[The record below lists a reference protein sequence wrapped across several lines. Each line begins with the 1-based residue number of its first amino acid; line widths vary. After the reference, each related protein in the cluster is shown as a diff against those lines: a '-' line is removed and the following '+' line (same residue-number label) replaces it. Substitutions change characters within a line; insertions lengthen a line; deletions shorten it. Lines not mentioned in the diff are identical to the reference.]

1 MPKAA
6 TIKDIAREAGVSPS
20 LVSFVFNGKNR
31 VGEETRRRIL
41 EVADRLGYRAGQA
54 ARVPWPAA
62 HLVGVIVP
70 SLEDAPLQELSDCA
84 YRRGYTVLF
93 ASAKNDPV
101 RFCHLVRALAQK
113 GVEGFVA
120 SPLPGEEE
128 DCLTA
133 LDVTEK
139 PYVPLG
145 SNPDQTIQELIHK
158 I

>member
-84 YRRGYTVLF
+84 YRRGYTPWPRKAWK
-93 ASAKNDPV
+93 ASWLLPCPARK
-101 RFCHLVRALAQK
+101 K
-113 GVEGFVA
+113 TA
-120 SPLPGEEE
+120 SPRW
-128 DCLTA
+128 T
-133 LDVTEK
+133 
-139 PYVPLG
+139 
-145 SNPDQTIQELIHK
+145 
-158 I
+158 